1 MRFRRLL
8 IALALVCLVTPIAIA
23 QLTTGSVSGV
33 VRSPDGAPL
42 PGVTVTISG
51 APLPLGKTTT
61 TLSDGAFQ
69 FVGLIPGQYRLRT
82 ELPGMGAFE
91 QNVVVAL
98 AQDTEVRPVLRAT
111 ATAAVEV
118 SAALPLVDTKSSDI
132 SQVTTSDTLRKL
144 PLGGSY
150 TATFQLAAGVGENSS
165 SAPNAGGNRQDNT
178 FLYDGVNVTNPFFG
192 DLYQDFAGYDIQE
205 VNITRGGL
213 TPEVGRT
220 GGFLVNAITK
230 SGTNDFHGGASV
242 EYGPVQWVADSR
254 DPTLQRSKF
263 EKFRPGVQIGGPLWR
278 DHLFF
283 YGSANFNR
291 VTEKDR
297 VNQFGSTPTVIVEND
312 LPDSKTNTDEYFGKL
327 TLNPTSSIL
336 IDGSYRYR
344 NIDSTNTSIDSRA
357 AASTGINGNTKDK
370 VGVASLLWTI
380 TPTWSM
386 EAKYNHN
393 EDNNTIDPVLNLGYL
408 PAFDVNAP
416 YNMGRFT
423 TSITGGVNFI
433 YPPANDVNEVLGGA
447 SDAQNDQNFKRN
459 EYRLSSSILVNFLG
473 GTHDIRFGANYSDNE
488 EDLTRTAN
496 GWGSIVAS
504 TSSNCGPAADRP
516 CFRARYYSRQ
526 PTQISQGRT
535 WGIYVQDQATWNR
548 LTLNLG
554 VLANRDEF
562 IPNDGGKF
570 TILRGDFT
578 IPNASIPTCASA
590 PAGAPAC
597 TYLDTEV
604 FNFDKEI
611 QPRVGVAYE
620 LDPGVHDKIYGNYAR
635 YYNMDNQS
643 FARSAAPIRLF
654 RLDAYINR
662 TTGELIRTVT
672 RNNQTNKRVLQH
684 IDPTKTD
691 ELIFGYAR
699 PLGGGWAA
707 ELYGMYRYTN
717 DPIEDFPGFN
727 RDDPDNLGNFRYGNI
742 PGHRRYRA
750 ATVEVRKAYS
760 DKWTLDVSYTL
771 SKLDGNWDLDE
782 GGTSAFYQSSYIEDG
797 PGLYVEDPLRNGL
810 LYGDRKHL
818 AKLFAS
824 YELLTHTTI
833 GAYVRFQSG
842 RPWEARGFDPFNG
855 VGLMYLERAG
865 SRRLPSWTNVDLQ
878 VTQTIPLHPVEIVA
892 GIRVGNL
899 FNSQPVLAVD
909 QVKYSDLDN
918 TVLNPNF
925 GRATLYAPSRRF
937 TVVAGVSF

>member
-1 MRFRRLL
+1 
-8 IALALVCLVTPIAIA
+8 
-23 QLTTGSVSGV
+23 
-33 VRSPDGAPL
+33 
-42 PGVTVTISG
+42 
-51 APLPLGKTTT
+51 
-61 TLSDGAFQ
+61 
-69 FVGLIPGQYRLRT
+69 
-82 ELPGMGAFE
+82 
-91 QNVVVAL
+91 
-98 AQDTEVRPVLRAT
+98 
-111 ATAAVEV
+111 
-118 SAALPLVDTKSSDI
+118 
-132 SQVTTSDTLRKL
+132 
-144 PLGGSY
+144 
-150 TATFQLAAGVGENSS
+150 
-165 SAPNAGGNRQDNT
+165 
-178 FLYDGVNVTNPFFG
+178 
-192 DLYQDFAGYDIQE
+192 
-205 VNITRGGL
+205 
-213 TPEVGRT
+213 
-220 GGFLVNAITK
+220 
-230 SGTNDFHGGASV
+230 
-242 EYGPVQWVADSR
+242 
-254 DPTLQRSKF
+254 
-263 EKFRPGVQIGGPLWR
+263 
-278 DHLFF
+278 
-283 YGSANFNR
+283 
-291 VTEKDR
+291 
-297 VNQFGSTPTVIVEND
+297 
-312 LPDSKTNTDEYFGKL
+312 
-327 TLNPTSSIL
+327 
-336 IDGSYRYR
+336 
-344 NIDSTNTSIDSRA
+344 
-357 AASTGINGNTKDK
+357 
-370 VGVASLLWTI
+370 
-380 TPTWSM
+380 
-386 EAKYNHN
+386 
-393 EDNNTIDPVLNLGYL
+393 
-408 PAFDVNAP
+408 
-416 YNMGRFT
+416 
-423 TSITGGVNFI
+423 
-433 YPPANDVNEVLGGA
+433 
-447 SDAQNDQNFKRN
+447 
-459 EYRLSSSILVNFLG
+459 
-473 GTHDIRFGANYSDNE
+473 
-488 EDLTRTAN
+488 
-496 GWGSIVAS
+496 
-504 TSSNCGPAADRP
+504 
-516 CFRARYYSRQ
+516 
-526 PTQISQGRT
+526 
-535 WGIYVQDQATWNR
+535 VQDQATWNR